1 VIAALVPM
9 VQDLARFAQTS
20 TLDDLGGCAFR
31 SDLAA
36 LRHETQYSRLFR
48 S

>member
-1 VIAALVPM
+1 VPA
-9 VQDLARFAQTS
+9 VQDLAHFAIGS
-20 TLDDLGGCAFR
+20 TLDDLGAAAFR

-36 LRHETQYSRLFR
+36 LRHETQYTRLFR